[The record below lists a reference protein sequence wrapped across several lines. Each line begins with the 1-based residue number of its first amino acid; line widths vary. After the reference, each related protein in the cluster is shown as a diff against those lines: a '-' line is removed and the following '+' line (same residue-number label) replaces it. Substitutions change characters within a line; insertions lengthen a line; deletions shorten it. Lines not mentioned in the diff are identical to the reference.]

1 MKNSAVGQQK
11 QKKMPWWAGWVL
23 GYISVLGLA
32 AGLVYYWRVIFSPL
46 PIPALAFTGQIIFIF
61 TVLYGMLFAI
71 VKLAKGRLALQGALC
86 VFCLGLLFCFSTGPM
101 QVPDE
106 HNHYLRAYSISQGH
120 FTYEEGRE
128 FPADVSL
135 LIESFPS
142 TFNHRIAYANG
153 EMIPSAIA
161 GYLQG
166 VEAGASASIKATDPI
181 MFTILPFLPA
191 ALFMSI
197 ARLFGFG
204 ALGLLYAA
212 RLANLVVYSLISYKI
227 FKNCD
232 RYRGIFM
239 AVTML
244 PLSLFMAA
252 SCSYDSI
259 ILALSYLVVSYFCKE
274 NFNKYDLLAF
284 SGIIIFITYLKSN
297 NIILLAILLLIPKTR
312 WKTSIKAWKVFLDIA
327 IVAAIF
333 WFAMGFVDNTLL
345 KTWASEMPR
354 GRGGADPQGQLMF
367 ILSNPFRFASV
378 LLFAVEENAGFLFDM
393 GNFGW
398 LDLTIPLVSGLSVLT
413 LAAASALGIQQEED
427 TKTGATVAIGL
438 AALGYVAAVLAG
450 MYVLETDYQSIR
462 VVGAQPRYFLPA
474 FLLLFMLCSILLGK
488 AVKPR
493 LSGQATLAR
502 TEQITLWLVVA
513 VAFIAAIL
521 LFQYTFIGQW
531 FPKAEGGWKMVNLFG
546 WQIT

>member
-1 MKNSAVGQQK
+1 MESKAGTK
-11 QKKMPWWAGWVL
+11 GKWDKLPWWAGWAL
-23 GYISVLGLA
+23 GYVGVLGLA
-32 AGLVYYWRVIFSPL
+32 AALVYYWRVVFSPL
-46 PIPALAFTGQIIFIF
+46 PIPALAFTGQIAFIF
-61 TVLYGMLFAI
+61 TVLYGMLIAI
-71 VKLAKGRLALQGALC
+71 VKLAKGKLALQGALC
-86 VFCLGLLFCFSTGPM
+86 VFCLGLLFCFSSGPM

-106 HNHYLRAYSISQGH
+106 HNHYLRAYSISQGN

-135 LIESFPS
+135 LIEKFPS
-142 TFNHRIAYANG
+142 FLNHRIAYEKG

-161 GYLQG
+161 NYLQG
-166 VEAGASASIKATDPI
+166 VEAGETAMEKITDPI

-204 ALGLLYAA
+204 ALGLLYAG
-212 RLANLVVYSLISYKI
+212 RLANLVVYSLISYKV

-232 RYRGIFM
+232 RYRGVFM
-239 AVTML
+239 AITML

-259 ILALSYLVVSYFCKE
+259 ILALSYLIISYFCKE
-274 NFNKYDLLAF
+274 NFNKFDLMAF
-284 SGIIIFITYLKSN
+284 AFVIIIITYLKSN
-297 NIILLAILLLIPKTR
+297 NIILLAVLLLIPKSR
-312 WKTSIKAWKVFLDIA
+312 WKTSIRAWKVFLDIA
-327 IVAAIF
+327 VVAGLF
-333 WFAMGFVDNTLL
+333 WLAMKYVDGTLL
-345 KTWASEMPR
+345 KTWLGEMPR
-354 GRGGADPQGQLMF
+354 GSGAADPTAQIMF
-367 ILSNPFRFASV
+367 ILSNPFRFIAV
-378 LLFAVEENAGFLFDM
+378 LFFAVEENAGFLFDM

-398 LDLTIPLVSGLSVLT
+398 LDMAIPLVSGLSVLT
-413 LAAASALGIQQEED
+413 LSGASALGIQQEED

-438 AALGYVAAVLAG
+438 AVVGYAGAVLAG
-450 MYVLETDYQSIR
+450 MYVLETDLQSIR

-502 TEQITLWLVVA
+502 TEQITLWMVVA
-513 VAFIAAIL
+513 VAFIGAIL

-531 FPKAEGGWKMVNLFG
+531 FPKGEGGWKMINMFG